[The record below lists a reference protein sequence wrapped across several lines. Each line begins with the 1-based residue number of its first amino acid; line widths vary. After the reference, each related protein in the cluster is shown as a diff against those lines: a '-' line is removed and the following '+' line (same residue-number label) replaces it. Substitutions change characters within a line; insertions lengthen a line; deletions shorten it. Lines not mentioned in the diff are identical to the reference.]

1 MPDIDTYPEGYA
13 VTWVEHHSDTRT
25 YKVCIRAIYENAD
38 QAKNNK
44 FVGDRKVIF
53 ENELSPSQ
61 LDLTGTWTEG
71 YMVTWMYCE
80 SEQYCVSS
88 SNSIYA

>member
-13 VTWVEHHSDTRT
+13 VTWVEHDSDTNT
-25 YKVCIRAIYENAD
+25 YKVCTRAIYENAD
-38 QAKNNK
+38 DQVKNNK

-53 ENELSPSQ
+53 ENKLSPSE
-61 LDLTGTWTEG
+61 LILTGTWIDD

-80 SEQYCVSS
+80 SEQYCES
-88 SNSIYA
+88 SNN